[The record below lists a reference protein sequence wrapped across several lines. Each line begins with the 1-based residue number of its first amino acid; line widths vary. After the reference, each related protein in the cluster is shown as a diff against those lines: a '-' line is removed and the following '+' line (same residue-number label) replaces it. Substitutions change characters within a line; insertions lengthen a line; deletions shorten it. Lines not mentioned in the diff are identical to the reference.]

1 MSQKAQEQAVEASES
16 VKNYKVDRK
25 AELAELLKSTAEK
38 MSPEGKIKQ
47 EEKPVEKTTP
57 EKVEEKPKEKAAKKT
72 SVKSKIQEGKEKVA
86 KTPAKKSK
94 KQEERA

>member
-1 MSQKAQEQAVEASES
+1 MAQKTQEQAVEAPES
-16 VKNYKVDRK
+16 VKNDTVDRK

-57 EKVEEKPKEKAAKKT
+57 EKVEEKPKEKATKKT
-72 SVKSKIQEGKEKVA
+72 SVKSKLQEGKEKVA

>member
-1 MSQKAQEQAVEASES
+1 MISAIDEKMEVLVSQKAQEQAVEASES
-16 VKNYKVDRK
+16 VKNDTVDRK

-38 MSPEGKIKQ
+38 MSPEGKTKQ
-47 EEKPVEKTTP
+47 
-57 EKVEEKPKEKAAKKT
+57 EEKPKEKAPKKT